1 MKFCKIILVAASVL
15 VLGSC
20 STPKQISY
28 FQDLRPGESELTLA
42 APTEIKI
49 QPKDK
54 LSILINSQDLR
65 LTNLFN
71 LSIVSQQVGMENT
84 TSQNRGLS
92 GYTVDSK
99 GNIDFPVLGALHVQD
114 MTREEVAAYI
124 KKELQS
130 HDLIKDPV
138 VTVEFMN
145 ELVRGYSESHSVTPY
160 GRIPSN
166 LLWFDPRKGS
176 EKYIWYNPPQKRMMF
191 FHDILKIESAE
202 YNLPGVI
209 YEAGENRL
217 NVYAYTDVEL
227 TDNSDLFAAPFFN
240 VTGASVCLGSAK
252 IEKPKDL
259 TYTNLLEYWEK
270 RFWLTEFSHLGG
282 GGNPTKSN
290 LVLVTKAAKD
300 KPFDLDEL
308 QPLKKLKLKDILR

>member
-1 MKFCKIILVAASVL
+1 MVE
-15 VLGSC
+15 
-20 STPKQISY
+20 TN
-28 FQDLRPGESELTLA
+28 ELTRKLRTLLHPRA
-42 APTEIKI
+42 A
-49 QPKDK
+49 
-54 LSILINSQDLR
+54 LI
-65 LTNLFN
+65 
-71 LSIVSQQVGMENT
+71 VYAEENDNHST
-84 TSQNRGLS
+84 DDD
-92 GYTVDSK
+92 GYFIEVRD
-99 GNIDFPVLGALHVQD
+99 IDENGTMGEGRP
-114 MTREEVAAYI
+114 
-124 KKELQS
+124 
-130 HDLIKDPV
+130 

-240 VTGASVCLGSAK
+240 VTGAERPDLRETARILGEEVLADGVLPSGWR
-252 IEKPKDL
+252 
-259 TYTNLLEYWEK
+259 WEPHEIQSG
-270 RFWLTEFSHLGG
+270 T
-282 GGNPTKSN
+282 GNESGKGQ
-290 LVLVTKAAKD
+290 A
-300 KPFDLDEL
+300 F
-308 QPLKKLKLKDILR
+308 